1 MTRASKSASFST
13 GSGNNISAHLAPR
26 VQLQQPDTRSH
37 VSCPLLQ
44 CQCYCFSCFTVSPL
58 IADCLSYSTTGCL
71 MWRSAVATGWSS
83 VRTGTWFPR
92 LIFTNQLRSDQNQLK
107 TNLSELRGYVL
118 IVLIKLNCWWY
129 LGKHIFFWII
139 QNIFICQVYVSNTS
153 FRWGSSH
160 IQLNIINDVR
170 CDSQATKK
178 ESDKKN
184 LQCFIFN
191 VKFAGNT
198 PFNVYTLSYPYI

>member
-139 QNIFICQVYVSNTS
+139 QNIFICQVYVSITS
-153 FRWGSSH
+153 VLRWVSSH
-160 IQLNIINDVR
+160 I
-170 CDSQATKK
+170 
-178 ESDKKN
+178 
-184 LQCFIFN
+184 
-191 VKFAGNT
+191 
-198 PFNVYTLSYPYI
+198 